1 VASGYR
7 IVALTVS
14 TALFMQFLD
23 STALNVAIPAMSR
36 DLGVPAID
44 LNVAI
49 LAYQLAMTVLIPV
62 GSAICDRLGQRNA
75 FVIALFVFMAGSVL
89 CALSASLPALVAART
104 LQGAGGAVMTPV
116 SRLLVVRAAD
126 KSELLNAMN
135 WLLLPSIVGP
145 LMGPVIGGQIV
156 TYYSWHW
163 IFLIN
168 VPVALI
174 GMVMTL
180 IVVPDIRETG
190 DAPVDVKGIVL
201 IGPAI
206 FALMFGLESAIHPHA
221 GWQTPALLIAAAV
234 LFWLF
239 LRHVRRVSA
248 PVFDLTLLRIDSFRH
263 SIVTGAIFR
272 TIAIATG
279 FILPLWFQLAMGMSA
294 AKAGAILVV
303 SSIGTIASRLA
314 GVKLTQVVHPRTIA
328 IGGASLVVLA
338 LLMTAQLDPA
348 WPLPAFYAVL
358 AFQAVTISI
367 GMMVVSAVAY
377 VDIAPGRMAQ
387 AAGLFTTIQQLTM
400 SLGITLGVWTIS
412 GMKLFYAAGE
422 HDGRIYSASLMI
434 LAVLAITGALSTRQL
449 DVESV
454 GQLQGKRQGV

>member
-1 VASGYR
+1 
-7 IVALTVS
+7 
-14 TALFMQFLD
+14 
-23 STALNVAIPAMSR
+23 
-36 DLGVPAID
+36 
-44 LNVAI
+44 
-49 LAYQLAMTVLIPV
+49 
-62 GSAICDRLGQRNA
+62 
-75 FVIALFVFMAGSVL
+75 
-89 CALSASLPALVAART
+89 
-104 LQGAGGAVMTPV
+104 
-116 SRLLVVRAAD
+116 
-126 KSELLNAMN
+126 
-135 WLLLPSIVGP
+135 
-145 LMGPVIGGQIV
+145 
-156 TYYSWHW
+156 
-163 IFLIN
+163 
-168 VPVALI
+168 VALI
-174 GMVMTL
+174 GMAMTL

-221 GWQTPALLIAAAV
+221 GWQTPALLIAAAI

-239 LRHVRRVSA
+239 LRHVRRVPA

-272 TIAIATG
+272 TIALATG

-294 AKAGAILVV
+294 AKTGAILVV
-303 SSIGTIASRLA
+303 SSIGTIVSRLA
-314 GVKLTQVVHPRTIA
+314 GVKLTQVVHPRTVA

-338 LLMTAQLDPA
+338 LLLTAQLDPG

-358 AFQAVTISI
+358 GIQAVTISI

-412 GMKLFYAAGE
+412 GMKLFYAADE
-422 HDGRIYSASLMI
+422 HDGRIYSASLVI
-434 LAVLAITGALSTRQL
+434 LAALAVAGALTTRKL
-449 DVESV
+449 DVDSV
-454 GQLQGKRQGV
+454 GQLQGKRQGA